1 MMKKY
6 NYLQQFIEILV
17 NHGKENPYDLCPPC
31 VDAQFTVD
39 CLCEALLGPD
49 YYFALPCCT
58 TQGNAIILDEILRTY
73 SKEYRKLIKKKQKEL
88 RKVGKETKLD
98 Y

>member
-1 MMKKY
+1 MKKY

-17 NHGKENPYDLCPPC
+17 NHEKENTYNLFPPC
-31 VDAQFTVD
+31 VEAQFTVD

-49 YYFALPCCT
+49 YYFVLPCCV
-58 TQGNAIILDEILRTY
+58 TQGNTIILDEILRTY

-98 Y
+98 H